1 MVKPYFFIPPE
12 IEEYYSKQ
20 SVANRKEQELFAKQ
34 ITPEQAKEIADI
46 SYAYPTLDKR
56 LVTYLPQMGVNAADE
71 LLLDVAAKQFI
82 TLPTPHPHFFINLV
96 FEYEYNPDLGDKL
109 W

>member
-1 MVKPYFFIPPE
+1 VDEDKVVQTFFDIINQE
-12 IEEYYSKQ
+12 DWSEDVYVGEEDNS
-20 SVANRKEQELFAKQ
+20 STV
-34 ITPEQAKEIADI
+34 
-46 SYAYPTLDKR
+46 
-56 LVTYLPQMGVNAADE
+56 M
-71 LLLDVAAKQFI
+71 KQFI

>member
-1 MVKPYFFIPPE
+1 MDEDKVVQTFFDIINQE
-12 IEEYYSKQ
+12 DWSEDVYVGEENNS
-20 SVANRKEQELFAKQ
+20 STV
-34 ITPEQAKEIADI
+34 
-46 SYAYPTLDKR
+46 
-56 LVTYLPQMGVNAADE
+56 M
-71 LLLDVAAKQFI
+71 KQFI

>member
-1 MVKPYFFIPPE
+1 MDEDKVVQTFYDI
-12 IEEYYSKQ
+12 I
-20 SVANRKEQELFAKQ
+20 NQEDWS
-34 ITPEQAKEIADI
+34 E
-46 SYAYPTLDKR
+46 
-56 LVTYLPQMGVNAADE
+56 
-71 LLLDVAAKQFI
+71 DVYVGEKNNSSTVMKQFI

>member
-1 MVKPYFFIPPE
+1 MDEDKVVQIFFDIINQE
-12 IEEYYSKQ
+12 DWSEDVYVGEEDNS
-20 SVANRKEQELFAKQ
+20 STV
-34 ITPEQAKEIADI
+34 
-46 SYAYPTLDKR
+46 
-56 LVTYLPQMGVNAADE
+56 M
-71 LLLDVAAKQFI
+71 KQFI

>member
-1 MVKPYFFIPPE
+1 VDEDKVVQTFFDIINQE
-12 IEEYYSKQ
+12 DWSEDVYVGEENNS
-20 SVANRKEQELFAKQ
+20 STV
-34 ITPEQAKEIADI
+34 
-46 SYAYPTLDKR
+46 
-56 LVTYLPQMGVNAADE
+56 M
-71 LLLDVAAKQFI
+71 KQFI